1 MCLCLFAYCCPHFSV
16 SVCICLYLCLFP
28 FLYLQMVCS
37 KSLEVDERRFR
48 PAGDL
53 TMESQRT
60 PETCKRL
67 KETQKGLQMTM
78 LRVVVNDE
86 AVVVVF
92 CIF

>member
-1 MCLCLFAYCCPHFSV
+1 MCVYSCPHFSV

-53 TMESQRT
+53 TMERQRT

-67 KETQKGLQMTM
+67 KRIT
-78 LRVVVNDE
+78 NDE